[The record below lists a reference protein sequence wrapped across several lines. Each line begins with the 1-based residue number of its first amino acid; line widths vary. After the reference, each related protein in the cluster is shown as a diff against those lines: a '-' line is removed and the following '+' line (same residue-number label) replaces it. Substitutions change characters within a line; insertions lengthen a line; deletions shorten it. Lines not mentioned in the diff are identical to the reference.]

1 MQEQQMQS
9 ALRKGRFA
17 THDEFRDNDE
27 SSHGFQSKNSS
38 SPDKHVT
45 VPLVLPTIHNIPSTP
60 ISSTRKKTTLAIKG
74 FGRSGTIQSRT
85 TTASLLLQ
93 KWTASH
99 WLHVF
104 PATIKIF
111 DTKEKMKQWKTLNN
125 AANSNNNGALKSK
138 LVQKSL
144 NFDTQGK
151 LQRKIDIYEAGRGEG
166 KDTNAKYNQVISGIR
181 HYAMEEVRSK
191 FYKKNN
197 PLMHTCKVS
206 YLSNT
211 GRNIVAAFGTSD
223 PAELKRIRSIIRY
236 CIRLVRKASK
246 PSRKPLTHAG
256 DNASTFSG
264 MTNGAVSAV
273 SATQYGEVTMTAKTK
288 QRWTRKRARSHL
300 RGYKSD
306 GESKFSGASKSTGI
320 AGDDYPSAISPLSG
334 KSARSWVR
342 GD

>member
-1 MQEQQMQS
+1 MQEHQMQS

-17 THDEFRDNDE
+17 THDESRDDGE
-27 SSHGFQSKNSS
+27 SKNFS
-38 SPDKHVT
+38 SPGKHVT
-45 VPLVLPTIHNIPSTP
+45 VPLVLPTIHKIPSTP
-60 ISSTRKKTTLAIKG
+60 ISNTRKKTSLAIKG
-74 FGRSGTIQSRT
+74 YGRSGTIQSRT
-85 TTASLLLQ
+85 TIASLLLQ

-99 WLHVF
+99 WLHVY

-111 DTKEKMKQWKTLNN
+111 DTKEKMTEWKALNN
-125 AANSNNNGALKSK
+125 AANNNNNGALKSK

-151 LQRKIDIYEAGRGEG
+151 LQRKIDIYEAERGEG
-166 KDTNAKYNQVISGIR
+166 KDTNAKCNQVISGIR

-191 FYKKNN
+191 FYKKNS

-206 YLSNT
+206 YSSNT
-211 GRNIVAAFGTSD
+211 GRNIVAAFGTLD

-246 PSRKPLTHAG
+246 PSRMPLSHPG
-256 DNASTFSG
+256 DDASGFSG
-264 MTNGAVSAV
+264 MTIGALSAV

-288 QRWTRKRARSHL
+288 QTWSRRKGRRARSHFC
-300 RGYKSD
+300 GYKSD
-306 GESKFSGASKSTGI
+306 GESIFSGASKSTGI
-320 AGDDYPSAISPLSG
+320 AGDDYPSAMTPSSG
-334 KSARSWVR
+334 HRAQSWVR